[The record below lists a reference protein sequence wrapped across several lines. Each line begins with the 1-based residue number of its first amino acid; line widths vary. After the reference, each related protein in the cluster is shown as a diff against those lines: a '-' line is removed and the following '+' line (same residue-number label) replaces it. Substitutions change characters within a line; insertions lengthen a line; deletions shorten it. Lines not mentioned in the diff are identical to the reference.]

1 SRFALPMVFRLRL
14 RLPSGR
20 RFGPDGLLV
29 AAVTVEGTRRRELTE
44 LVADHVLRHVDGNVL
59 LSVVD
64 PEGQADELRQDRRAP
79 APDAY
84 DLVAAGCAHRLRLLQ
99 EIAVDKR
106 TFPDRACHVACSLL
120 ARMARPNDKTVRR
133 LVLARLG
140 ALGTLAPG
148 GRPVLATLG
157 APAVGMVDR
166 VHGDRAH
173 GRARTPPARATRL
186 AGRLVHMVGV
196 RHGADRCHAV
206 GPHAAR
212 LAGVEAQNGPARVAA
227 DQLTVGACRARNL
240 AAPAGLKLDVVH
252 DGADRHGS

>member
-1 SRFALPMVFRLRL
+1 
-14 RLPSGR
+14 
-20 RFGPDGLLV
+20 
-29 AAVTVEGTRRRELTE
+29 
-44 LVADHVLRHVDGNVL
+44 
-59 LSVVD
+59 
-64 PEGQADELRQDRRAP
+64 
-79 APDAY
+79 
-84 DLVAAGCAHRLRLLQ
+84 
-99 EIAVDKR
+99 
-106 TFPDRACHVACSLL
+106 
-120 ARMARPNDKTVRR
+120 RPNDKTVRR

-252 DGADRHGS
+252 DGADRHGSKLHRVAGLHVGLDTRDHHVADTQALRRQNIRQGGVLIFEQRDESGAVGIVFQPLDHCRHVVLYAPEIDAPIGLLVPTTDVARGDTAVVVAAAGLELAFGQHFDRRALPQTFAVDQDQLAQAGR